1 MPKNDPN
8 CAIANILASF
18 GFKDREGAIIRAIWG
33 LFISI
38 AICLPRVIFKQH
50 YFLPYWY
57 IPLNVA
63 VNFGASR
70 LKLNFWITD
79 ILVSASVST
88 ILI

>member
-1 MPKNDPN
+1 MKIETFDG
-8 CAIANILASF
+8 IV
-18 GFKDREGAIIRAIWG
+18 RAIWG